1 MKNPVICYP
10 RGSGGNW
17 LGNLIWRLEN
27 NKFELSKVNVIF
39 DGQTQ
44 SSSFEF
50 SHRFNLF
57 DYKTPTFDNNIINR
71 PKINFS
77 SPCWF
82 NQYLNDAVKVRYYM
96 LHNKIGE
103 KSLTEQF
110 HILTDS
116 AIYIQTD
123 PLWQQTWNTPGDL
136 EYSLL
141 CRDSDTFITQLF
153 GILDQFNIKY
163 IPNREYCHKSI
174 EYYKSTCPNPADHLN
189 NFNSV
194 LWLAWCHADVLINN
208 KSLPGTIMDDA
219 ILESIRLIV
228 EPVSDHM
235 LTKTMPITAE
245 WKK

>member
-10 RGSGGNW
+10 RGCGGHW

-27 NKFELSKVNVIF
+27 NKFELLKVDVVF
-39 DGQTQ
+39 DGQPL
-44 SSSFEF
+44 SRSFEF
-50 SHRFNLF
+50 SHQFDLF
-57 DYKTPTFDNNIINR
+57 DGKTPTVDNRIINT
-71 PKINFS
+71 PKITFS

-82 NQYLNDAVKVRYYM
+82 NHYLNDAVKVRYHM
-96 LHNKIGE
+96 AHEKIGK
-103 KSLTEQF
+103 KSITEQF

-123 PLWQQTWNTPGDL
+123 PLWRQVWDTPGDL
-136 EYSLL
+136 EYRLL
-141 CRDSDTFITQLF
+141 FQNPDTFITRLF

-163 IPNREYCHKSI
+163 IPNREYCYKSI
-174 EYYKSTCPNPADHLN
+174 EYYKSTCPNPADYLN

-219 ILESIRLIV
+219 IVESIRLIM
-228 EPVSDHM
+228 EPVSYHM